1 MNTTEVLAHF
11 EESANYYL
19 QELNGYSIVQLVS
32 QPGENEWSMGQ
43 MIQHLINSSI
53 NMSLRNIDYCL
64 TQDDNSVVSTG
75 EKTEAGQA
83 LMDQGG
89 FPPIRIQV
97 PASPQY
103 TPGQPESKEQLVQG
117 LNTVI
122 SRMKEVE
129 STLEQAPLHNT
140 VAHPRFGGLNA
151 KEWFMLVEMH
161 FRHHLLQWD
170 RLKQSL

>member
-1 MNTTEVLAHF
+1 MNTSEVFDRF
-11 EESANYYL
+11 EVSANHYL
-19 QELNGYSIVQLVS
+19 QELNGYSIEQLVS
-32 QPGENEWSMGQ
+32 QPHENEWSMGQ
-43 MIQHLINSSI
+43 MILHLINSSV
-53 NMSLRNIDYCL
+53 NMSLRNIDHCL
-64 TQDDNSVVSTG
+64 TQDENVVVSKG

-97 PASPQY
+97 PPSPQY

-122 SRMKEVE
+122 SRMKEIE
-129 STLEQAPLHNT
+129 PMIEQVPLDNT
-140 VAHPRFGGLNA
+140 VSHPRFGALHA

>member
-1 MNTTEVLAHF
+1 MNTTEALAHF
-11 EESANYYL
+11 EENANYYL
-19 QELNGYSIVQLVS
+19 QELNGYSIEQLVS
-32 QPGENEWSMGQ
+32 QPHENEWSMGQ
-43 MIQHLINSSI
+43 MILHLINSST

-64 TQDDNSVVSTG
+64 TQDDNSVVSKG

-129 STLEQAPLHNT
+129 STIEQASLHNT